1 MDFFTSYDK
10 LLKENKINDARNLLE
25 DSLEHAIKNNNTAL
39 IIKILN
45 EAIGFY
51 RDLSEF
57 DTSVKYANAL
67 LNLIKK

>member
-39 IIKILN
+39 IIQILN
-45 EAIGFY
+45 
-51 RDLSEF
+51 
-57 DTSVKYANAL
+57 
-67 LNLIKK
+67 

>member
-39 IIKILN
+39 IKRLDFIEI
-45 EAIGFY
+45 Y
-51 RDLSEF
+51 R
-57 DTSVKYANAL
+57 
-67 LNLIKK
+67 NLIQVLNMQMLY